1 MDNHKTCQS
10 HDFLYLERLFAQIT
24 DFSGYVLAP
33 PPSLQ
38 EHTYVDAKLLTNG
51 YYALS
56 AMRVSVVRC
65 NCKAVDDINKDPE
78 NYRSGDLGSFGEEPF
93 QFRPVCGCCHS
104 RENDPSQ
111 SS

>member
-1 MDNHKTCQS
+1 MQTAVIS
-10 HDFLYLERLFAQIT
+10 GFVLVRRVALE
-24 DFSGYVLAP
+24 G
-33 PPSLQ
+33 
-38 EHTYVDAKLLTNG
+38 HTYVDAKLLTNG

-111 SS
+111 SF